1 MLSCHPSAPNTT
13 TPREFYLWILPSI
26 RLIYSTIVYTLS
38 RTVIRCSHCR
48 LIHTD
53 SIEADCLLPLPR
65 LSFFAPLVYTPN
77 GVLRTTEIGGISSE
91 PTIRIAAGESVVLSC
106 APNHFKF
113 QATTSVPA
121 TCKTGQTLSNLTSS
135 TKPRSLLIVFP

>member
-1 MLSCHPSAPNTT
+1 MQCSAIASATSRSLLSCDTHHSTK
-13 TPREFYLWILPSI
+13 FYLWIVFPF
-26 RLIYSTIVYTLS
+26 V
-38 RTVIRCSHCR
+38 
-48 LIHTD
+48 TD

-77 GVLRTTEIGGISSE
+77 GVLRTTEIGGISNE
-91 PTIRIAAGESVVLSC
+91 PTIRIPAGESMVLSC

-121 TCKTGQTLSNLTSS
+121 TCKTGQTLS
-135 TKPRSLLIVFP
+135 K